1 MMRPRLGPVVL
12 VLALAAL
19 AGGASGCDN
28 EPPPDV
34 APQVDYDR
42 FAGRWYEVAHLP
54 RPTQKDCYGTTAFY
68 ERTAADTLRVT
79 HECKLG
85 GFDGPYNGVV
95 NVATV
100 EKASEPAKLSLDVGL
115 FKGDYWVLE
124 VGERYEYAVV
134 GHPSRS
140 YLWVLSRTP
149 QLDEATLQG
158 ALERVKAKKFP
169 VDRLEYTPQRAPE
182 L

>member
-1 MMRPRLGPVVL
+1 MLWRKCLPA
-12 VLALAAL
+12 LALAAL
-19 AGGASGCDN
+19 AGAGAGCDS
-28 EPPPDV
+28 EPPLEV

-68 ERTAADTLRVT
+68 ERTGPDGLRVT
-79 HECKLG
+79 HECALG
-85 GFDGPYNGVV
+85 KFDGPYHGVV
-95 NVATV
+95 NSATV
-100 EKASEPAKLSLDVGL
+100 ESAAEPAKLLLKVGL

-124 VGERYEYAVV
+124 VGEKYEYAVV
-134 GHPSRS
+134 GHPSRA

-158 ALERVKAKKFP
+158 VLERVKAKSFD
-169 VDRLEYTPQRAPE
+169 VDRLEFTPQQAAGT
-182 L
+182 